1 MKKRLLLC
9 VLLISAMLCA
19 LVPMAASAADA
30 VSMQPCYSLP
40 FAPEGTTYGQ
50 VTFSVP
56 GDVQG
61 LTRTHGI
68 TDLITIPIRSWS
80 ALSRTAWHMRT

>member
-30 VSMQPCYSLP
+30 VSMQPC
-40 FAPEGTTYGQ
+40 
-50 VTFSVP
+50 
-56 GDVQG
+56 
-61 LTRTHGI
+61 
-68 TDLITIPIRSWS
+68 
-80 ALSRTAWHMRT
+80 